1 MANYTTQL
9 NNLKNAQKK
18 AAVADLQNTR
28 NTALSNLAA
37 EQQQNAANY
46 ATQRNTAN
54 AQNRLSARNFQEYL
68 ANTGRANSG
77 LGAQA
82 AMQYN
87 NNLNTSMNNIYGAEN
102 AANAD
107 IARRRTDAQNAYSSG
122 LASANANIEANYIQ
136 NLLKQQQQDW
146 ENKMALKQFNES
158 VRQYNLNRQDSLR
171 GFSSGG
177 TSSSGGSSRKYSYKT
192 KGGTKENNIFK
203 DGTPKNPKNPYDDPA
218 YKAAVQSVVKSGKSS
233 LNKVKSNISN
243 LTKSKKLNAGQ
254 KLLLGMS
261 KINIAKNTP
270 LFSKSKKTSN
280 STKKKKL
287 GIKITK

>member
-136 NLLKQQQQDW
+136 NLLKQQQQEW

-158 VRQYNLNRQDSLR
+158 VRQYNQNRKDSLR

-177 TSSSGGSSRKYSYKT
+177 RSSSSGGSSRRRSYGGSSSGGGSNSQVTFNDTPTTSNNSVASKLT
-192 KGGTKENNIFK
+192 NAAKLTANAIKGNI
-203 DGTPKNPKNPYDDPA
+203 GSQN
-218 YKAAVQSVVKSGKSS
+218 AAVQKAAKVGQRYVKQVKDKKGNVVSQLWMKTKNGKDYR
-233 LNKVKSNISN
+233 V
-243 LTKSKKLNAGQ
+243 A
-254 KLLLGMS
+254 
-261 KINIAKNTP
+261 
-270 LFSKSKKTSN
+270 
-280 STKKKKL
+280 
-287 GIKITK
+287 

>member
-107 IARRRTDAQNAYSSG
+107 IAQRRTNALNAYSSG

-136 NLLKQQQQDW
+136 NLLKQQQQEW

-177 TSSSGGSSRKYSYKT
+177 RSSSGGSSGSYKKT
-192 KGGTKENNIFK
+192 KNNTKQGNTWI
-203 DGTPKNPKNPYDDPA
+203 DDTSQDDA
-218 YKAAVQSVVKSGKSS
+218 YNAAVQSLIQSGKNTLSKVKNNISKLGSSKKSSSGSSKSGSGKSFANSS
-233 LNKVKSNISN
+233 LGKALISGASKLKS
-243 LTKSKKLNAGQ
+243 T
-254 KLLLGMS
+254 
-261 KINIAKNTP
+261 
-270 LFSKSKKTSN
+270 TSN
-280 STKKKKL
+280 STKKKKT

>member
-28 NTALSNLAA
+28 DTALSNLAA
-37 EQQQNAANY
+37 EQRQNAANY

-107 IARRRTDAQNAYSSG
+107 IAQRRTNALNAYSSG

-177 TSSSGGSSRKYSYKT
+177 RSSSGGSSGSYRKT
-192 KGGTKENNIFK
+192 KKNTKQGNPRF
-203 DGTPKNPKNPYDDPA
+203 DDTPDTPQDDA
-218 YKAAVQSVVKSGKSS
+218 YNAAVQSLIKSGKNT
-233 LNKVKSNISN
+233 LNKVKNNISS
-243 LTKSKKLNAGQ
+243 LGSSSAKKSLGAALISGASKL
-254 KLLLGMS
+254 
-261 KINIAKNTP
+261 
-270 LFSKSKKTSN
+270 KSTASN
-280 STKKKKL
+280 STKKKKT

>member
-28 NTALSNLAA
+28 NTALSNLQA
-37 EQQQNAANY
+37 EQAQNTANY
-46 ATQRNTAN
+46 AAQRNTAN

-82 AMQYN
+82 SMQYN

-102 AANAD
+102 AALAD

-158 VRQYNLNRQDSLR
+158 VRQFNLNRKDNLR

-177 TSSSGGSSRKYSYKT
+177 RYSSSGGSSGKT
-192 KGGTKENNIFK
+192 K
-203 DGTPKNPKNPYDDPA
+203 DDDNPTFRDDD
-218 YKAAVQSVVKSGKSS
+218 
-233 LNKVKSNISN
+233 
-243 LTKSKKLNAGQ
+243 
-254 KLLLGMS
+254 
-261 KINIAKNTP
+261 
-270 LFSKSKKTSN
+270 
-280 STKKKKL
+280 KKKKKTTKKSTANDRVGNEILQGANAINRML
-287 GIKITK
+287 GINPNNTRKVPIKNKKEKTVMKLQLYK

>member
-177 TSSSGGSSRKYSYKT
+177 RSSSGGSSGSYRKT
-192 KGGTKENNIFK
+192 KKNTKQDNPRF
-203 DGTPKNPKNPYDDPA
+203 DGTSQDDA
-218 YKAAVQSVVKSGKSS
+218 YNAAVQSLIQSGKNT
-233 LNKVKSNISN
+233 LNKVKNNISK
-243 LTKSKKLNAGQ
+243 LGSSSAKKSLGATLISGASKL
-254 KLLLGMS
+254 
-261 KINIAKNTP
+261 
-270 LFSKSKKTSN
+270 KSTASN
-280 STKKKKL
+280 STKKKKT

>member
-102 AANAD
+102 AALAD
-107 IARRRTDAQNAYSSG
+107 IARRRTDAKNAYSSG

-158 VRQYNLNRQDSLR
+158 VRQYNQNRKDSLR

-177 TSSSGGSSRKYSYKT
+177 RSSSGGSSGSYRKT
-192 KGGTKENNIFK
+192 KNNTKQ
-203 DGTPKNPKNPYDDPA
+203 DNPRFDDTSQDDA
-218 YKAAVQSVVKSGKSS
+218 YNAAVQSLIKSGKNT
-233 LNKVKSNISN
+233 LNKVKNNISK
-243 LTKSKKLNAGQ
+243 LGSSKKSSSG
-254 KLLLGMS
+254 S
-261 KINIAKNTP
+261 
-270 LFSKSKKTSN
+270 SKSGSGKSISNSSFGNALISGTSKLKSTASN